1 MKFRSSMRGNMQ
13 RWGAEVASTF
23 EARWWGFFL
32 AALILAA
39 AGAEFVYVQF
49 DLPQRYSELIVGA
62 IAWNYGN
69 KFHDYAVVH
78 GPIASSMV
86 ALVFIGSLAARLK
99 RDFGTEGVDKLHDF
113 VFLLL
118 RVPAGGWL
126 AGVLSS
132 KSEALALL
140 HVAQLLIL
148 SGLLIGWCLSAGGA
162 PFWARRAELLFRVL
176 QTWMLVVVMAALAV
190 SAIAVAVN
198 RVGGRV
204 HATHWMSSATT
215 LSWTIAVFLAA
226 VLFACVTTMRTDDAE
241 RLRWRPGSEA
251 NPCGLLVDAAQPSP
265 RVHRIHAERAARSHD
280 RADRQFTDVAACE
293 ADRFHTVR
301 CRD

>member
-1 MKFRSSMRGNMQ
+1 M
-13 RWGAEVASTF
+13 ASTF

-162 PFWARRAELLFRVL
+162 VL
-176 QTWMLVVVMAALAV
+176 GTAGR
-190 SAIAVAVN
+190 VAVP
-198 RVGGRV
+198 RV
-204 HATHWMSSATT
+204 A
-215 LSWTIAVFLAA
+215 
-226 VLFACVTTMRTDDAE
+226 D
-241 RLRWRPGSEA
+241 
-251 NPCGLLVDAAQPSP
+251 VDA
-265 RVHRIHAERAARSHD
+265 VCGDGRAGGVGESGSMSRRTPARSF
-280 RADRQFTDVAACE
+280 RS
-293 ADRFHTVR
+293 
-301 CRD
+301 